1 MASTGL
7 ATFDNTIQETN
18 ELLKE
23 IEVSMGWTDRRE
35 QSYSALRV
43 VLQALRDRLPLV
55 EAVNLAA
62 QLPMLIRGLFYEGW
76 NVSDV
81 PIKMDKEEF
90 LDRIRE
96 NFVYSIDASI
106 SDMVKIV
113 LLVVMESIDLAE
125 AEKIKAVLPKD
136 VADLIKV

>member
-96 NFVYSIDASI
+96 NFVYSIDVSI

-125 AEKIKAVLPKD
+125 AEKIKAILPED

>member
-96 NFVYSIDASI
+96 NFVYSIDVSI